1 MSAIVPYRHSHPYPR
16 PRPCPRFFAYRCQ
29 RGVALV
35 CTLLL
40 VLAAMLLGVSV
51 ARTAFGSVASARQE
65 RDRALAHAMAQAAL
79 RDAEADVAAV
89 GAPSSARAA
98 HFAAAPGSGFVA
110 GCGRG
115 ADDLGLCLPAAA
127 DAPPVW
133 QAIDL
138 AAADAPEPVP
148 YGRFSGAA
156 LAAGSGI
163 LPARLPAYLI
173 ERLAPP
179 AGAGTAAG
187 VAAAGAPA
195 AGPDSWYRITAIGFG
210 TRATTQVVLQALYR
224 KPAPAAASTDA
235 AGHGAASA
243 AGPGGAGPPAA
254 ADGDGSGG
262 NAGGS
267 GGDSGNAGAP
277 QQQPIE
283 PLPAGRIGW
292 REIANWPALHARAQ
306 Q

>member
-1 MSAIVPYRHSHPYPR
+1 MQR
-16 PRPCPRFFAYRCQ
+16 PPPHLSPFPCLPAYRRQ

-40 VLAAMLLGVSV
+40 MLAAMLLGVSV

-79 RDAEADVAAV
+79 RDAEADIGAA
-89 GAPSSARAA
+89 ASSSSARAA
-98 HFAAAPGSGFVA
+98 HFAGAASSAFVA

-115 ADDLGLCLPAAA
+115 ADDLGLCLPAPAA
-127 DAPPVW
+127 APPVW
-133 QAIDL
+133 QALDL
-138 AAADAPEPVP
+138 AAADAPALVP
-148 YGRFSGAA
+148 YGRFSGA
-156 LAAGSGI
+156 LFAAGSGI

-173 ERLAPP
+173 EKLAAP
-179 AGAGTAAG
+179 AGAGMAAG
-187 VAAAGAPA
+187 SPA
-195 AGPDSWYRITAIGFG
+195 AWYRITAIGFG

-224 KPAPAAASTDA
+224 KPAPAATAVGT
-235 AGHGAASA
+235 AGGGTASA
-243 AGPGGAGPPAA
+243 AGPGGAGPPAE
-254 ADGDGSGG
+254 ADGD
-262 NAGGS
+262 AGGGDVGAS
-267 GGDSGNAGAP
+267 DAEGGDAGALP

-283 PLPAGRIGW
+283 PLPAGRIDW